1 VVCLFAVYP
10 SGASSALRLDESK
23 IRVSLEETQTR
34 VSLEVE
40 SGEAHSFN
48 ARLTVALLDPRD
60 KVRAESESDVQ
71 VRRGQNS
78 FSVPIK
84 LPYAQLLEAERKQF
98 PWYRLRYRVAPEANA
113 SAAAVEG
120 VVSLSEV
127 TPDLFE
133 LRVVSSSKARAGS
146 ELRARVRT
154 VNPVTGRAVKGVA
167 VSGELK
173 FDGDEAPAFV
183 KASALTGG
191 DGLATLDFRVPRGVD
206 DDGELKITARRGA
219 FADTAESSVSVEQKP
234 RIILTTDK
242 MLYQPGQTLH
252 ARALVFDPSDRAI
265 AGEEVTLKLDD
276 PEGSTVFSSDVKTS
290 RYGIAT
296 ADWPIPDSTKLGW
309 YTLSI
314 EMEDSRYDVD
324 YGTTRG
330 VRISRYD
337 LPNFTV
343 STKPDRPYYLAG
355 QNAEIEVRG
364 DYLFGQPVKRAHV
377 RVVRQTERRW
387 DYEQQKYVT
396 EEQDPIEGEL
406 DEQGR
411 FSARIDLSK
420 EHAELADSS
429 YRRFEDLAYAAY
441 VTDATTN
448 RTEQR
453 RFYVRLTKGPIH
465 LYVNEGRYR
474 QTKGLPL
481 AFYISASY
489 ADGSPAECEVSVIE
503 VGRTTVTQPPGE
515 PRHEVKEPDKTL
527 LKVKTNRY
535 GVAKVMGP
543 LIKKDETRA
552 SIPLRF
558 VARDGEGREGRH
570 EEDFWLEHYYSREA
584 PQLRIETDK
593 TIYREGEPV
602 NVEVTSDSERLSAVV
617 DVTVEGRAVYSKPVR
632 LTGGRAS
639 LVLPYSPEFRDA
651 VIISAT
657 GTDFYGDADDEYFS
671 SGARTVVFP
680 RDRELKLDVRM
691 SRAKYQPGDDAV
703 AQFAVRT
710 ASGRGAE
717 GALGVVVFDKAVE
730 ERART
735 DEEFSKAWGFGDS
748 LYGFWYSTWDVAGFT
763 QRDIE
768 KLDPSR
774 PVPDGLDEVAELL
787 YNGDRYDDGGRN
799 VFGGTRFLRSHAEAF
814 QELVG
819 ARLAS
824 VRDALK
830 RRYDASAEYPTDMDS
845 LARILSAAGVD
856 FNSLRDPWGRPF
868 RAVFYAEGP
877 HAVLEIMSDG
887 MDKRAGTDDDFGAAG
902 FTWPYFRKV
911 AEAMNRAAAGYH
923 ARTGGYVRDLA
934 TLGEELRRE
943 GIDLGSLR
951 DPWGQPYSFEFD
963 VTDTHYRVRV
973 HSSGPNKSFEPRG
986 VEDSDDFTL
995 WTTLID
1001 YFAETRVA
1009 IDEALASSLRE
1020 TGSFPETVDELRA
1033 ALKRRGIDFDALRDG
1048 WGNKLYAAFPSVTRY
1063 ADQLSVESRGVGV
1076 GAADTRRDVKPVTQ
1090 VLRKVTLRSVGPD
1103 LKSGT
1108 PDDFTLGYYTSI
1120 ATEQSGSDAK
1130 PRPVQPVT
1138 SFSGATG
1145 AINGTVIDPQ
1155 GAAVPNAKVTA
1166 KHRLVELS
1174 FNATTNDEG
1183 AYILRNL
1190 PSGIYDVTC
1199 EASGFHV
1206 ALIKDV
1212 QVQSSNLTKA
1222 DFTLS
1227 VAGASETVEVR
1238 ALNDS
1243 TLQTSSMS
1251 VSKVV
1256 ERVAHARMPLST
1268 PRLREFFPETLVWQ
1282 PAVETDR
1289 DGHAEVRFKLAD
1301 NITTWKMSVIAST
1314 EDGHVGT
1321 YEKEFISSQ
1330 PFFIE
1335 HDPPRVLT
1343 EGDRVSLPVVLRNY
1357 LERAQ
1362 GVDVEMKPEVWFA
1375 LEGPS
1380 RRRAD
1385 VPAGEAARPTFD
1397 FRAVSSIENG
1407 KQRVTAIGSDAS
1419 DAVEKPV
1426 TVHPDG
1432 EEQAATDSAIF
1443 NDTGALS
1450 FEVPADVV
1458 RGSVRSELKIYPNLS
1473 AHLLEGVE
1481 AIMKRPYGCGEQ
1493 TISSSYPSLLVLR
1506 YFEKDGELDEDN
1518 LPPLGARALRY
1529 AQQGYERLLRYRAPG
1544 GGFTYWGR
1552 GEPDLA
1558 LTAYALR
1565 FLSDASRVIEVD
1577 EDVIKETRAWL
1588 VGRQREDGSWPA
1600 IRWWDKQEDPRQTAI
1615 NTAFIA
1621 RVLAAT
1627 RQLEKP
1633 TAPAAQSQTAQSQTQ
1648 TQTQPQSSPSQS
1660 QPRTSTTRA
1669 ADAPKQSATT
1679 TPLERAL
1686 RYLASRVSEIDEPY
1700 LIASYALASSD
1711 AGDDA
1716 AVALAAKRL
1725 VALAHEEG
1733 ADTYWALETNTPFY
1747 GWGLAGRVETTA
1759 LALKAL
1765 NRYCGMRN
1773 ADCELKKD
1781 ESSAAV
1787 SPSSTNPKS
1796 AFRIPQLIER
1806 GLLFLLRSKDR
1817 YGVWYSTQATVNVH
1831 DALASL
1837 VTTSGG
1843 GATGGVAE
1851 IFVNGRRAGA
1861 LDMPPATQLT
1871 GPILFDLSPFV
1882 SAGVNRVEV
1891 RRPSPAPLAQAQ
1903 TVTTFYVPWTR
1914 QPTFTIDGTTSQGVE
1929 TAKNGET
1936 WKNAQAS
1943 AKSGDASS
1951 LRLSVSYDRPSAAIN
1966 QEVTCSVE
1974 AERVGHKG
1982 YGMMLAEVGLPP
1994 GADVDRESLDQTMK
2008 ESGWSINSYDVLP
2021 DRLVLYLWP
2030 ASGGARFQ
2038 FKFRPR
2044 YGLDAL
2050 TAPST
2055 LYDYY
2060 NPEAH
2065 AVVPPTRF
2073 VVR

>member
-1 VVCLFAVYP
+1 MVRRSAPFLLGLVVCLLAAYP

-23 IRVSLEETQTR
+23 IKVSLEEAQTR

-40 SGEAHSFN
+40 SGEARSFN
-48 ARLTVALLDPRD
+48 ARLTVALLDPKD
-60 KVRAESESDVQ
+60 KVRAEGASDVQ

-84 LPYAQLLEAERKQF
+84 LPYSELLEAERKQF
-98 PWYRLRYRVAPEANA
+98 PWYRLRYSVAPEGDV
-113 SAAAVEG
+113 SVGAVEG
-120 VVSLSEV
+120 LVSLSEV

-146 ELRARVRT
+146 ELRARVSA

-173 FDGDEAPAFV
+173 FDGDEAPAVV
-183 KASALTGG
+183 KSSAVTGG
-191 DGLATLDFRVPRGVD
+191 DGHATLDFRVPGGVED
-206 DDGELKITARRGA
+206 DVDGDLKITARRGA
-219 FADTAESSVSVEQKP
+219 FADKAETSVSVEQKA
-234 RIILTTDK
+234 RVILTTDK
-242 MLYQPGQTLH
+242 ALYQPGQTLH
-252 ARALVFDPSDRAI
+252 ARALVFDPSDHAVAN
-265 AGEEVTLKLDD
+265 AGVTLKLEDNESD
-276 PEGSTVFSSDVKTS
+276 TAFSADAKTS

-296 ADWPIPDSTKLGW
+296 ADWKIPDSAKLGW

-314 EMEDSRYDVD
+314 EMEDSRYDTDNVAS
-324 YGTTRG
+324 RG
-330 VRISRYD
+330 IRISRYD

-343 STKPDRPYYLAG
+343 STKPDRPFYLAG
-355 QNAEIEVRG
+355 QNAEVEVRG
-364 DYLFGQPVKRAHV
+364 DYLFGEPVKRAHV
-377 RVVRQTERRW
+377 RLVRQTERHW
-387 DYEQQKYVT
+387 DYEEQKYVV
-396 EEQDPIEGEL
+396 EEQDPVEGEL

-411 FSARIDLSK
+411 FNARLDLSK
-420 EHAELADSS
+420 EHAELADSD
-429 YRRFEDLAYAAY
+429 YRRFEDLGYAAY

-453 RFYVRLTKGPIH
+453 RFYVRLTKDPIH
-465 LYVNEGRYR
+465 VYVNEGRYR
-474 QTKGLPL
+474 QSKGLPL
-481 AFYISASY
+481 AFYVSASY
-489 ADGSPAECEVSVIE
+489 ADGRPAECELSVIE
-503 VGRTTVTQPPGE
+503 VGETTVTQRPGE
-515 PRHEVKEPDKTL
+515 PRNEVKEPDTTI

-535 GVAKVMGP
+535 GVAKVLGP
-543 LIKKDETRA
+543 AVKKDDARTNISYRV
-552 SIPLRF
+552 
-558 VARDGEGREGRH
+558 VARDGDGRTGQH
-570 EEDFWLEHYYSREA
+570 EDYFWLESYYHSEA
-584 PQLRIETDK
+584 PELRVETDK
-593 TIYREGEPV
+593 TIYREGEPL
-602 NVEVTSDSERLSAVV
+602 NVEVTSGAERLNAVV
-617 DVTVEGRAVYSKPVR
+617 EVTVEGRVLYSKPVR
-632 LTGGRAS
+632 LTGRRAS
-639 LVLPYSPEFRDA
+639 LVVPYNTEFRDA
-651 VIISAT
+651 VRVSAT
-657 GTDFYGDADDEYFS
+657 GTDFYDDDDEFS
-671 SGARTVVFP
+671 TGARTVVFP
-680 RDRELKLDVRM
+680 HDRELKLDVRM

-703 AQFAVRT
+703 AQLAVRT
-710 ASGRGAE
+710 SSGRRAE

-735 DEEFSKAWGFGDS
+735 DEEFSSAWGFGDS
-748 LYGFWYSTWDVAGFT
+748 LYGFWYRTWDVSGVT

-768 KLDPSR
+768 KLDASR
-774 PVPDGLDEVAELL
+774 PIPDGLDEVAELL
-787 YNGDRYDDGGRN
+787 YNGDRYDDDGRS
-799 VFGGTRFLRSHAEAF
+799 VFSGTRFLRSHAEAF
-814 QELVG
+814 QELVA
-819 ARLAS
+819 ARLAP

-830 RRYDASAEYPTDMDS
+830 RRYDATAEYPTDTDS
-845 LARILSAAGVD
+845 LVRILSAAGVD
-856 FNSLRDPWGRPF
+856 FDALRDPWNRPF
-868 RAVFYAEGP
+868 RARFYPEGP
-877 HAVLEIMSDG
+877 HAVFEIMSDG
-887 MDKRAGTDDDFGAAG
+887 MDKRSFTDDDFGAAG

-911 AEAMNRAAAGYH
+911 SEAMNRAAEGYH

-943 GIDLGSLR
+943 GVDLGTLR
-951 DPWGQPYSFEFD
+951 DPWGQPYAFEFD
-963 VTDTHYRVRV
+963 VTETHYRIKVQC
-973 HSSGPNKSFEPRG
+973 SGPNKSFEPRG
-986 VEDSDDFTL
+986 ADNSDDFTI
-995 WTTLID
+995 WTTLVD
-1001 YFAETRVA
+1001 YFAEKRAAV
-1009 IDEALASSLRE
+1009 DEALARDLGER
-1020 TGSFPETVDELRA
+1020 GSFPESADELRA
-1033 ALKRRGIDFDALRDG
+1033 ALKRRGIDFDTLRDG
-1048 WGNKLYAAFPSVTRY
+1048 WGSKLYATFPSVTRY
-1063 ADQLSVESRGVGV
+1063 ADQLSVESRGVG
-1076 GAADTRRDVKPVTQ
+1076 AAETRRDVKPVTQ
-1090 VLRKVTLRSVGPD
+1090 VLRKVMLRSVGPD
-1103 LKSGT
+1103 LRSGT
-1108 PDDFTLGYYTSI
+1108 PDDFTLGYYTSVL
-1120 ATEQSGSDAK
+1120 TEQSGSDAT
-1130 PRPVQPVT
+1130 PRPVLQVT
-1138 SFSGATG
+1138 SFSGGTG
-1145 AINGTVIDPQ
+1145 AITGTVTDPQ
-1155 GAAVPNAKVTA
+1155 GAVVANAKVTA

-1174 FNATTNDEG
+1174 FDATTNDDG
-1183 AYILRNL
+1183 VFLLRNL
-1190 PSGIYDVTC
+1190 PSGLYEVRC
-1199 EASGFHV
+1199 EAPGFKLAV
-1206 ALIKDV
+1206 ITDV
-1212 QVQSSNLTKA
+1212 QVQSSNLTKL

-1227 VAGASETVEVR
+1227 VAAASETVEVT
-1238 ALNDS
+1238 AASGS
-1243 TLQTSSMS
+1243 TLETTSSS
-1251 VSKVV
+1251 VGSNVV
-1256 ERVAHARMPLST
+1256 KRVARTYMPLST

-1289 DGHAEVRFKLAD
+1289 EGRAEVRFKLAD

-1314 EDGHVGT
+1314 EDGRVGT

-1362 GVDVEMKPEVWFA
+1362 GVDVEMKPEAWFA
-1375 LEGPS
+1375 LEGPA

-1385 VPAGEAARPTFD
+1385 VPSGEAARPTFD

-1419 DAVEKPV
+1419 DAVEKTV

-1432 EEQAATDSAIF
+1432 EERAATDSALF

-1458 RGSVRSELKIYPNLS
+1458 RGSLRGELKIYPNLS

-1506 YFEKDGELDEDN
+1506 YFEKDGELDEAN

-1577 EDVIKETRAWL
+1577 EDVIRETRAWL
-1588 VGRQREDGSWPA
+1588 VGRQRADGSWPA
-1600 IRWWDKQEDPRQTAI
+1600 IRWWDDKEDTRQTAI
-1615 NTAFIA
+1615 NTAYVA

-1627 RQLEKP
+1627 RHLEKP
-1633 TAPAAQSQTAQSQTQ
+1633 NAPAAQSAQTQ
-1648 TQTQPQSSPSQS
+1648 TQTQPSPSQS
-1660 QPRTSTTRA
+1660 QSQTSTTQA
-1669 ADAPKQSATT
+1669 ADARKQGATA

-1700 LIASYALASSD
+1700 LLASYALASSD
-1711 AGDDA
+1711 AGDEEA
-1716 AVALAAKRL
+1716 ARLASQKL
-1725 VALAHEEG
+1725 VKLAHDEG
-1733 ADTYWALETNTPFY
+1733 DGVYWALETNTPFY

-1765 NRYCGMRN
+1765 NEYCSKDPVDCAAPYRDSHRSARN
-1773 ADCELKKD
+1773 LL
-1781 ESSAAV
+1781 S
-1787 SPSSTNPKS
+1787 
-1796 AFRIPQLIER
+1796 R

-1831 DALASL
+1831 DALASF
-1837 VTTSGG
+1837 VAAGGAQGG
-1843 GATGGVAE
+1843 GAAE

-1871 GPILFDLSPFV
+1871 GPLLFDLSPFV
-1882 SAGVNRVEV
+1882 TPGANRVEV
-1891 RRPSPAPLAQAQ
+1891 RRASPAPLAQAQ
-1903 TVTTFYVPWTR
+1903 AVTTFYVPWTR
-1914 QPTFTIDGTTSQGVE
+1914 QPTGANDGTTSRGVE
-1929 TAKNGET
+1929 TSKNGET
-1936 WKNAQAS
+1936 WKNPEAS
-1943 AKSGDASS
+1943 AKGGETLSKSSDASS

-1994 GADVDRESLDQTMK
+1994 GADVDRESLERTMK
-2008 ESGWSINSYDVLP
+2008 ESGWSINSYDILP

-2030 ASGGARFQ
+2030 AGGGAKFS